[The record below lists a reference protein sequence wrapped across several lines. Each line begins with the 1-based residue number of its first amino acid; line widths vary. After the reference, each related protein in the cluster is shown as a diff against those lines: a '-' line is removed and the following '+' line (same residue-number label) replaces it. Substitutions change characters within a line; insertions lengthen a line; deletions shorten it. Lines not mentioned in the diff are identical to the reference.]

1 MLRIEIRSKMAFPLN
16 LLSRINVSAVT
27 CEKRKIIWYKILDY
41 AFCVINLRYDNNNH
55 LLPLLQYSAGYISA
69 KDLSSYCS
77 LHLGNALLVVGS
89 VGFFQASQ
97 LSHIHIYHYQLN
109 QLSPKYP
116 AIGIFLLFQRL

>member
-27 CEKRKIIWYKILDY
+27 CEKRKMIWYKILDY

-55 LLPLLQYSAGYISA
+55 NHLLPLLQYSAGYTSA

-89 VGFFQASQ
+89 VGFFQAFQ
-97 LSHIHIYHYQLN
+97 LSH
-109 QLSPKYP
+109 LSLS
-116 AIGIFLLFQRL
+116 I